1 MTMKKIVVP
10 FEVKEFKEDDDGFV
24 TFEGYASTYGNIDRG
39 GDVVMS
45 GAFDDTVKE
54 YQGTEK
60 LPILWQHSHDMPL
73 GVFTDI
79 SSDSKGL
86 FVRGRMPRDDD
97 FVRGRVLP
105 QMRVGSIRKMSIGY
119 STEDFA
125 WDGNIRQ
132 LKRVKLWEVS
142 LVTIPMNNSADVTG
156 FKSVVAFQDLPLAD
170 REREWDSGAAIA
182 RVREWADAESEPNE
196 RFRQAFFWYDRE
208 NADEFGA
215 YKLPYADVIDGRL
228 VAIPRGVFAAAAAL
242 AGARGGVDIPQD
254 DRSGVIVNVERYY
267 EKMGLD
273 SPFSEQS
280 CFRVDSLDGLTEREL
295 EKLLKKGVR
304 LPGECARAL
313 VSAHKSLMRDADK
326 VKRDAVQEPSVSDL
340 IQRIKGLGKHV

>member
-1 MTMKKIVVP
+1 MSGEMKKIVVP

-39 GDVVMS
+39 GDVVMT
-45 GAFDDTVKE
+45 GAFDETVKDF
-54 YQGTEK
+54 QGTDK

-86 FVRGRMPRDDD
+86 FVRGKMPRDDS
-97 FVRGRVLP
+97 FVSGRVLP

-156 FKSVVAFQDLPLAD
+156 FKSVGVTDLPIAD
-170 REREWDSGAAIA
+170 RDTAWDADTAIERVKA
-182 RVREWADAESEPNE
+182 WADAKDEPNE
-196 RFRQAFFWYDRE
+196 KFASAFFGFDAD
-208 NADEFGA
+208 NADEFSA
-215 YKLPYADVIDGRL
+215 YKMPYADVIDGKL
-228 VAIPRGVFAAAAAL
+228 MAVPRGIFAAAASL
-242 AGARGGVDIPQD
+242 AGSV
-254 DRSGVIVNVERYY
+254 DRSSVLASVERYY

-295 EKLLKKGVR
+295 EKLFKKGVR

-326 VKRDAVQEPSVSDL
+326 VKRDAVKEPSVDDL

>member
-1 MTMKKIVVP
+1 MADYRGKENRTNEGNKQMTMKKIVVP
-10 FEVKEFKEDDDGFV
+10 FEVKEFKEDDDGFI
-24 TFEGYASTYGNIDRG
+24 TFEGYASTYGNVDRG

-60 LPILWQHSHDMPL
+60 LPILWQHNHDMPL

-86 FVRGRMPRDDD
+86 FVRGKMPRDDS
-97 FVRGRVLP
+97 FVSGRVLP

-156 FKSVVAFQDLPLAD
+156 FKSVGVTDLPIAD
-170 REREWDSGAAIA
+170 RDTAWTRLGMQTPLLSASKLGPTPRMSRTRNLPA
-182 RVREWADAESEPNE
+182 RS
-196 RFRQAFFWYDRE
+196 
-208 NADEFGA
+208 
-215 YKLPYADVIDGRL
+215 L
-228 VAIPRGVFAAAAAL
+228 VLMQTTRT
-242 AGARGGVDIPQD
+242 
-254 DRSGVIVNVERYY
+254 S
-267 EKMGLD
+267 
-273 SPFSEQS
+273 
-280 CFRVDSLDGLTEREL
+280 
-295 EKLLKKGVR
+295 
-304 LPGECARAL
+304 
-313 VSAHKSLMRDADK
+313 SAHTRCRMPMLST
-326 VKRDAVQEPSVSDL
+326 VS
-340 IQRIKGLGKHV
+340 